1 MSVKI
6 RLTRMGKKKQPS
18 YRVVVMDSRRP
29 RDGAYIEQ
37 IGVYDPRREPS
48 LIEIDND
55 KAVDWL
61 RKGAQPTDRARKL
74 LEISGAWTRF
84 RVAKGDIHT
93 IGEPPSGSA
102 VPMEPATDEPPAEP
116 VAQPA
121 DEAPEVS
128 DELPATV
135 DEPVTEADEGAGM
148 PETAEPAAEVVAEV
162 AEEPVAD
169 VAEEAEEPEPPKSP
183 LPMCPLP
190 KCPLPRRDAE
200 EPVTAEETD
209 VPEAATEP
217 VAESDTDPAADDDE
231 GEPK

>member
-37 IGVYDPRREPS
+37 IGTYDPRRQPS

-84 RVAKGDIHT
+84 RVAKGDI
-93 IGEPPSGSA
+93 
-102 VPMEPATDEPPAEP
+102 
-116 VAQPA
+116 
-121 DEAPEVS
+121 
-128 DELPATV
+128 
-135 DEPVTEADEGAGM
+135 
-148 PETAEPAAEVVAEV
+148 
-162 AEEPVAD
+162 
-169 VAEEAEEPEPPKSP
+169 
-183 LPMCPLP
+183 
-190 KCPLPRRDAE
+190 
-200 EPVTAEETD
+200 
-209 VPEAATEP
+209 
-217 VAESDTDPAADDDE
+217 
-231 GEPK
+231 